1 MIMGQSISVK
11 KTATRSNFKANTLFL
26 HAVLWFGVFISLFP
40 FYWLIVMASNTTS
53 NIFKFPP
60 NLTLGPRLLTN
71 VVYIL
76 QNINFFSAF
85 LNTVFVACMGSLLIL
100 FFCSLAGFSFAM
112 FEFPAKNTLFVLLL
126 VTMML
131 PHQLALVP
139 SFVIMAHLGWVNS
152 FKALIIPGMANAFG
166 IFWMRQYAESS
177 IPYELIDAGRI
188 DGCNHLRL
196 YWHVALPILRPA
208 LAFLG
213 IYSFINAWNDYLWPL
228 IILNDPSKYTLQ
240 VALSQ
245 LNNVYA
251 TDYSMTM
258 AGTLM
263 STLPLILIFI
273 LGCRQ
278 FIGNIVIGAV
288 KE

>member
-1 MIMGQSISVK
+1 MIGQRVYSKRTVGTSVK
-11 KTATRSNFKANTLFL
+11 VSTLFL
-26 HAVLWFGVFISLFP
+26 HAVLWVGVVISLFP

-53 NIFKFPP
+53 SIFKFPP
-60 NLTLGPRLLTN
+60 TLTLGSRLATN

-76 QNINFFSAF
+76 SNIDFFGAF
-85 LNTVFVACMGSLLIL
+85 LNTVFVAGMASLLIL

-112 FEFPAKNTLFVLLL
+112 FEFPARNTLFVLLL

-139 SFVIMAHLGWVNS
+139 AFVIMAHLGWVNS
-152 FKALIIPGMANAFG
+152 FKALIVPGMANAFG
-166 IFWMRQYAESS
+166 IFWMRQYAQSS
-177 IPYELIDAGRI
+177 IPGELIDAGRI
-188 DGCNHLRL
+188 DGCNHLHL

-228 IILNDPSKYTLQ
+228 IILNDPTKYTLQ

-273 LGCRQ
+273 FGCRQ

>member
-1 MIMGQSISVK
+1 MMIGQSISIGRKNRFNVK
-11 KTATRSNFKANTLFL
+11 ASNIFL
-26 HAVLWFGVFISLFP
+26 HVVLLAGVIISLFP
-40 FYWLIVMASNTTS
+40 FYWLIVMASNTS
-53 NIFKFPP
+53 SDIFRFPP
-60 NLTLGPRLLTN
+60 PLILGPHLFAHIA
-71 VVYIL
+71 YIL
-76 QNINFFSAF
+76 SNINFFGAL
-85 LNTVFVACMGSLLIL
+85 LNTIFVACAASLLLL

-126 VTMML
+126 ITMML

-166 IFWMRQYAESS
+166 IFWMRQYAQSS
-177 IPYELIDAGRI
+177 IPNELVDAGRI

-196 YWHVALPILRPA
+196 YWHVALPILKPA

-213 IYSFINAWNDYLWPL
+213 IYSFINVWNDYLWPL

-245 LNNVYA
+245 LHNTYA
-251 TDYSMTM
+251 TDYSIYM
-258 AGTLM
+258 AGTFM

-273 LGCRQ
+273 LACRQ
-278 FIGNIVIGAV
+278 FISNITLGAL